1 VKRFLKGDL
10 RRGALGLRSYSGGT
24 PSPQAPLCGFLFA
37 LLMLGAPALEAA
49 DPSPARL
56 RKAIEAVLARPGLEA
71 AFWGIEVRS
80 LASGRTLFALNAAKA
95 FRPASTLKL
104 VTTAAALDVYGPD
117 ARLRTTLQTASRL
130 DGLGRILGDV
140 FLVGG
145 GDPNLSARFSPG
157 RPTAA
162 FEALA
167 KALVAAGVRRIE
179 GRLVGHEGAFVGD
192 RRGSSWTWEDLAW
205 GYGTEVSALSFADNL
220 VEASLAPGERVGD
233 PALLTLVPDVGCLN
247 VVSSVTTTDARTNVA
262 GQAGEDTDDA
272 RELTLL
278 REPGSN
284 DVRLTGRLPQGG
296 AWNAH
301 LAVADPASCAA
312 AVFASVLEA
321 RGIRVVAGVITSS
334 APLPGGARMLAAY
347 DGLPMAQVIQ
357 VVNKESQN
365 LHAEMLLRL
374 VGWRH
379 AGDGGAEQGRTAVA
393 ALMQRLGVEGAGW
406 ELADGSGLARTNLL
420 TARGLATLLVAMDRH
435 PHAAAFRGSL
445 PIAGIDGT
453 LEKRMRGTA
462 AERRVLAK
470 TGTLQLANAL
480 AGYVTT
486 TRGKR
491 LAFALFVNNHAG
503 RGREAV
509 AAIDKIAVT
518 LAEAR

>member
-1 VKRFLKGDL
+1 LKQVSACFTL
-10 RRGALGLRSYSGGT
+10 LALVSVVRADAS
-24 PSPQAPLCGFLFA
+24 
-37 LLMLGAPALEAA
+37 

-56 RKAIEAVLARPGLEA
+56 RKAIEAVVARPGLEA

-80 LASGRTLFALNAAKA
+80 LASGRTLYALNPAKA

-104 VTTAAALDVYGPD
+104 VTTAAALDAFGPD
-117 ARLRTTLQTASRL
+117 ERPRTTLQTAGRL

-162 FEALA
+162 FEAMA
-167 KALVAAGVRRIE
+167 EGLVAAGVRRIE
-179 GRLVGHEGAFVGD
+179 GRLVGHEGAFVGE

-205 GYGTEVSALSFADNL
+205 GHGAEVSALSFADNL
-220 VEASLAPGERVGD
+220 VEASLAPGERVAD
-233 PALLTLVPDVGCLN
+233 PALLTLVPDTGCLS
-247 VVSSVTTTDARTNVA
+247 VVSSVTTTDARASVL
-262 GQAGEDTDDA
+262 GQASDETDDA

-284 DVRLTGRLPQGG
+284 DVRITGRLPIGG
-296 AWNAH
+296 KWKSR

-321 RGIRVVAGVITSS
+321 RGIRVVAGVATSS
-334 APLPGGARMLAAY
+334 APLPGGARVLAAY
-347 DGLPMAQVIQ
+347 DGVKVAQLIQ

-374 VGWRH
+374 LGWKLK
-379 AGDGGAEQGRTAVA
+379 GEGSVEQGKAAVA
-393 ALMQRLGVEGAGW
+393 ETMKRLGVADAGW
-406 ELADGSGLARTNLL
+406 ALADGSGLARTDLL
-420 TARGLATLLVAMDRH
+420 TPQGLVALLAAMDRH
-435 PHAAAFRGSL
+435 PHGAVFRDSL
-445 PIAGIDGT
+445 PIAGVDGT

-486 TRGKR
+486 TRGER

-509 AAIDKIAVT
+509 AALDRVAVA